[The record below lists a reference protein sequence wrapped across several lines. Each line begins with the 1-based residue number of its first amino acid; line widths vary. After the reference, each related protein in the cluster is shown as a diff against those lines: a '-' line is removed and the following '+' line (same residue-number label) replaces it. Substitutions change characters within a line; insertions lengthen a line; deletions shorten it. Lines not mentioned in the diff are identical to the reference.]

1 MEIRL
6 VDDPA
11 AVDPALAEVA
21 EPVVGVDVER
31 ADGERYFRSAAL
43 VQVGI
48 QGRCILLD
56 ATALPDLQR
65 LDRFLEDRLAVLHAA
80 ENDVES
86 LEAAAVRITG
96 RDRPIHDQIADT
108 AAAAALLGLPLGLG
122 PLLAELLDV
131 SLTDDKERF
140 QRADWTERPLS
151 DEMAAYAAGD
161 VVHLPRL
168 WAELDARLVSAGR
181 REWYEQELA
190 AMVAGVREDRRSWR
204 RVRGVT
210 RLDGRGRAILRA
222 VWEEREEL
230 ARSMDIAPQRIAR
243 DDALLAIAQEPPATL
258 PQLAERGIRRGQIRE
273 FGMRFLSAVREGTGR
288 PEEPATR
295 GQRPPSEGDRGIYDR
310 MRRARAAVAREL
322 GIDSGVVCP
331 SRVLMPAIL
340 SDPLDADELCEAAG
354 LRPWQTELLRDAL
367 WEAYTKND

>member
-11 AVDPALAEVA
+11 TVEPALAEVDD
-21 EPVVGVDVER
+21 PVVGVDVER
-31 ADGERYFRSAAL
+31 ADGDRYFRSAAL

-48 QGRCILLD
+48 EGRCVLLD
-56 ATALPDLQR
+56 ATALADLEP
-65 LDRFLEDRLAVLHAA
+65 LDRFLEGRLAVLHAA

-86 LEAAAVRITG
+86 LEAAAVRVAG
-96 RDRPIHDQIADT
+96 RDRPLHEQIADT

-131 SLTDDKERF
+131 ALTDDKERF

-168 WAELDARLVSAGR
+168 WAELDARLEAAGR

-190 AMVAGVREDRRSWR
+190 TLVAQAREDRRTWR
-204 RVRGVT
+204 RVRGAG
-210 RLDGRGRAILRA
+210 RLDGHGRAVLRA

-230 ARSMDIAPQRIAR
+230 ARSRDIAPQRIAR
-243 DDALLAIAQEPPATL
+243 DEALLAIAQNPPATL
-258 PQLAERGIRRGQIRE
+258 TQLSERGVRGQQIRE
-273 FGMRFLSAVREGTGR
+273 FGTRFLSAVRQGTR
-288 PEEPATR
+288 SPDEPAIK
-295 GQRPPSEGDRGIYDR
+295 GQRAPDEGDRGTYDR

-322 GIDSGVVCP
+322 GIDAGVVCP

-367 WEAYTKND
+367 WDAYTGS